1 MKAKIEG
8 PLAPHFGR
16 LFNTDSATSGH
27 VTVSP
32 SFFLFWRMALT
43 FCSNCH
49 SSSCFAMDCL
59 AFPASHMAVMSEGNS
74 AFTMRLIA
82 FDHQPRRTISDGS
95 SPFSKDLQTE
105 TFMHSIEQASVC
117 HVQMGATNAGE
128 PEGVCHGWELPY
140 RLQAQSFIE
149 GPAIKMSR
157 ALSATKCYKHIWRIN
172 SSKNTLVSPCL
183 VASQSGD
190 EPSSRPTLALMPCST
205 YGLH

>member
-16 LFNTDSATSGH
+16 LFKTDSATSGH

-32 SFFLFWRMALT
+32 SFFWFWRMALT

-49 SSSCFAMDCL
+49 SSSCFPMDCM

-74 AFTMRLIA
+74 AFTMRLITSHVEPSA
-82 FDHQPRRTISDGS
+82 TAALHSAGT
-95 SPFSKDLQTE
+95 SKLRL
-105 TFMHSIEQASVC
+105 HALHRASIGLPCS
-117 HVQMGATNAGE
+117 
-128 PEGVCHGWELPY
+128 EGVCHGWELPY

-157 ALSATKCYKHIWRIN
+157 VLSATKCYKHIWRIN

-190 EPSSRPTLALMPCST
+190 EPSSRQTLALMPCST
-205 YGLH
+205 